1 MHGLRG
7 LCVRLATWAIIA
19 IEACRREVGE
29 ERQEGEEEE
38 ENGGEG
44 RGKKRR
50 ENENTRENEQMCAW
64 ENMVP
69 KGPVLDD

>member
-7 LCVRLATWAIIA
+7 LSPRLATWVITAMG
-19 IEACRREVGE
+19 ACRREDRE
-29 ERQEGEEEE
+29 ERKEGEE

-50 ENENTRENEQMCAW
+50 EMRTQERNEQTYAW
-64 ENMVP
+64 E
-69 KGPVLDD
+69 KLGPQGHSLR